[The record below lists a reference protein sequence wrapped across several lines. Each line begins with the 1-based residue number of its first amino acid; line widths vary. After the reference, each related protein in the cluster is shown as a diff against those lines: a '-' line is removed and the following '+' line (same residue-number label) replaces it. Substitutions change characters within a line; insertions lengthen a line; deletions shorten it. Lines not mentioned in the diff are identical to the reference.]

1 MPLTFW
7 TSLVAK
13 DRDTIIEQSFTLTEQ
28 SITLIEQSNLP
39 DLPQLVMHF
48 IALACTKFSEK
59 TENTKIVK
67 FRFSYLKL
75 YGYSVLG

>member
-13 DRDTIIEQSFTLTEQ
+13 DRDTIISLIEQ

-67 FRFSYLKL
+67 FRFSYLKV